1 MNKRINKETKAIAD
15 AHIKARI
22 SGHFD
27 TCTLE
32 TKEQVIQALRE
43 GKVIEHVMN
52 QVEIRFCTITSAL
65 TARMLQHECKAYR
78 QQVYRG
84 FKALL
89 Q

>member
-15 AHIKARI
+15 AHIQARI
-22 SGHFD
+22 SGNFD
-27 TCTLE
+27 TCNFE
-32 TKEQVIQALRE
+32 SKEQVIQALRE

-52 QVEIRFCTITSAL
+52 QVEVHFCTITSTL
-65 TARMLQHECKAYR
+65 MARMLQHDCGAYK
-78 QQVYRG
+78 QQVYKG